1 MKKLTD
7 GIKKPLFSKRT
18 NEAGI
23 CMLLMK
29 GQLSKQA
36 VIQLAVSRKKRNAK
50 FMAASCEMDSFRFQK
65 MVLQWPGQ
73 AVLS

>member
-1 MKKLTD
+1 
-7 GIKKPLFSKRT
+7 
-18 NEAGI
+18 
-23 CMLLMK
+23 MLLMK